1 MWGKQELLKNKNK
14 RLNVYLFYNPSGRA
28 KIFPTGLRIN
38 NAKMENFNFS
48 QKAKKK
54 VAYINNPLLTI
65 YELVLRVL

>member
-1 MWGKQELLKNKNK
+1 VAERKFSQW
-14 RLNVYLFYNPSGRA
+14 A
-28 KIFPTGLRIN
+28 GLRIN
-38 NAKMENFNFS
+38 VKMKNFNIS